1 MKKYLLIVS
10 LVLLAMAPAR
20 AQKGLQI
27 DSLFSKAVPITG
39 YEESLVKGSALR
51 DYNLSYFRSFRFP
64 ADQALIDRIASWIKQ
79 DALTA
84 TSKDMQEED
93 GELTYALLQFDGDK
107 SKKRYVGHQ
116 IRHIDGKDYVTVVYM
131 EGKASVKDLHSFF
144 KKR

>member
-64 ADQALIDRIASWIKQ
+64 ADKALIDRIATRIGKKSISQQKMKMEWSFVKR
-79 DALTA
+79 
-84 TSKDMQEED
+84 
-93 GELTYALLQFDGDK
+93 QF
-107 SKKRYVGHQ
+107 STPIF
-116 IRHIDGKDYVTVVYM
+116 IRPGSAAHI
-131 EGKASVKDLHSFF
+131 
-144 KKR
+144 

>member
-64 ADQALIDRIASWIKQ
+64 ADKALIDRIATRIGEKSISQQKMK
-79 DALTA
+79 LMPCFSSTV
-84 TSKDMQEED
+84 TNPRKDMS
-93 GELTYALLQFDGDK
+93 GTRSGI
-107 SKKRYVGHQ
+107 S
-116 IRHIDGKDYVTVVYM
+116 M
-131 EGKASVKDLHSFF
+131 EKIM
-144 KKR
+144 

>member
-10 LVLLAMAPAR
+10 LVFLAMAPAR

-64 ADQALIDRIASWIKQ
+64 ADKALIKQ